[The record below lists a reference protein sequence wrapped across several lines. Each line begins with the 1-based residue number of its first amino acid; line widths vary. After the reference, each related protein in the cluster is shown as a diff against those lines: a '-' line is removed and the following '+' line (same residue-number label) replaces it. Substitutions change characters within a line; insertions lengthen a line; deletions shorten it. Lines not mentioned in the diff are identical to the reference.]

1 MTVCKLARCSTFICF
16 GYIQN
21 GKKADELNGKTL
33 SRTRVQSIISETL
46 QNSVSAINQ
55 HKKEGGSGHGIPLS
69 PLKIWREEFLVHT
82 SSVLRKSLVLYSTI
96 SPDGFSLESS
106 STASDARLSIL
117 PMSCMGVHVKEA
129 GSGRKKKGRKE
140 GRRGGGWRRK
150 HGKWWIKD
158 KQESGDQSRK
168 LEVVASEP

>member
-1 MTVCKLARCSTFICF
+1 M
-16 GYIQN
+16 
-21 GKKADELNGKTL
+21 
-33 SRTRVQSIISETL
+33 
-46 QNSVSAINQ
+46 
-55 HKKEGGSGHGIPLS
+55 
-69 PLKIWREEFLVHT
+69 HT

-140 GRRGGGWRRK
+140 GRGGDGGGSMENGGSRTSKRVE
-150 HGKWWIKD
+150 IKI
-158 KQESGDQSRK
+158 GN
-168 LEVVASEP
+168 